1 MGCNRCIMV
10 VPEAM
15 GKLEL
20 EPVGIE
26 LREVEVKEELTPE
39 KKQALKETIASLRFE
54 LLDDKKGRLVEKVKN
69 SIIEIIHYEEDLDI
83 ALNSLN
89 G

>member
-1 MGCNRCIMV
+1 MV